1 MEVITAI
8 SFDSPNT
15 SKPKHQAFPRG
26 ILSMTAK
33 LLYRVVAVVLV
44 LFTAGHTFGFLSFRP
59 PSAEGLAVFAAMG
72 NVHFT
77 LDGGSY
83 SYVGF
88 YTGFGLMV
96 SAYMLFSAF
105 LAWHL
110 GAISSTQPQTIVA
123 LSCSHPV
130 FRRRFDLF
138 GLGGMVAGEGQ
149 SLKIRSSKPPRAV
162 AACWA
167 HRGSG
172 NFVAAREDVE

>member
-33 LLYRVVAVVLV
+33 LLYRVVAVVRV
-44 LFTAGHTFGFLSFRP
+44 MFTAGHTFGFLSFRP

-96 SAYMLFSAF
+96 SAYMLFSTF

-123 LSCSHPV
+123 LAWAFAALQIVCLVLGWLYFFLVPILFSAAVSICS
-130 FRRRFDLF
+130 LWAAWL
-138 GLGGMVAGEGQ
+138 LGKA
-149 SLKIRSSKPPRAV
+149 KA
-162 AACWA
+162 
-167 HRGSG
+167 
-172 NFVAAREDVE
+172 

>member
-44 LFTAGHTFGFLSFRP
+44 LFAAGHTFGFLSFRP
-59 PSAEGLAVFAAMG
+59 PSAEGLAVLAAMG
-72 NVHFT
+72 NVHFA

-83 SYVGF
+83 SYAGF

-123 LSCSHPV
+123 LAWAFAALQIVCLVLGWLYFFLVPILFSAAVSICSV
-130 FRRRFDLF
+130 WAAWL
-138 GLGGMVAGEGQ
+138 LGKA
-149 SLKIRSSKPPRAV
+149 KA
-162 AACWA
+162 
-167 HRGSG
+167 
-172 NFVAAREDVE
+172 